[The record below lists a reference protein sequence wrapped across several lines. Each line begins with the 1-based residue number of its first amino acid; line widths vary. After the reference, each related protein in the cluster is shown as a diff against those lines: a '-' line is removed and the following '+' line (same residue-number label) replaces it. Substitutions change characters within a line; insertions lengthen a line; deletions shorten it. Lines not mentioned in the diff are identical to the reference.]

1 MTILELREKRA
12 KAWEAAKA
20 FLDSHRKENGVLS
33 AEDDAAYTKMEQE
46 ITDLGKE
53 IARLERQEAL
63 DAELNRPV
71 NKPLTGKPMNGR
83 LEDDGEGK
91 TGRASDEYKKNFWNA
106 MRSKAPAPNVTNAL
120 QIGTDSEGG
129 YLVPDEYERTL
140 VEALEEENIFRQMAK
155 VIRTSSGDR
164 KIPVVASKGTASW
177 IDEEGAYPESDDSFG
192 QVSIGAYKLGTM
204 IRVSEELLN
213 DSVFDLQS
221 YISREFARRIGAKEE
236 EAFFTGDGKGKP
248 LGVLAAAGGAET
260 GVTAASATAVT
271 ADELMDLYYSLKSPY
286 RRKAVWV
293 LNDSTIKAIR
303 KLKDTNGQYL
313 WQPSLTAGTP
323 DTILGRPVKTS
334 AYMPAIA
341 AGAKTIAFGDF
352 SYYWIAD
359 RQGRSFKR
367 LNELYAAS
375 GQVGF
380 LASQRVDGKLVL
392 AEAVKVLV
400 QKPASGS

>member
-53 IARLERQEAL
+53 IERLERQEAL

-71 NKPLTGKPMNGR
+71 NKPLTAKPGGR
-83 LEDDGEGK
+83 ADMDGEEK
-91 TGRASDEYKKNFWNA
+91 TGRASDDYRKNFWNA
-106 MRSKAPAPNVTNAL
+106 MRSKVPMPSVTDAL

-140 VEALEEENIFRQMAK
+140 VEALEEENVFRQMAK
-155 VIRTSSGDR
+155 VIKTSSGDR

-177 IDEEGAYPESDDSFG
+177 IDEEGAFPESDDSFG

-204 IRVSEELLN
+204 IKVSEELLN

-248 LGVLAAAGGAET
+248 LGVLAAKGGAEA

-271 ADELMDLYYSLKSPY
+271 ADELIDLFYSLKSPY
-286 RRKAVWV
+286 RKKSVWV

-303 KLKDTNGQYL
+303 KLKDGNGQYL

-341 AGAKTIAFGDF
+341 AGAKSIAFGDF

-367 LNELYAAS
+367 LNELFAAT

-380 LASQRVDGKLVL
+380 LASQRVDGRLIL
-392 AEAVKVLV
+392 AEAIKVLQ
-400 QKPASGS
+400 QKAAA

>member
-33 AEDDAAYTKMEQE
+33 AEDDAAYTRMEQE

-63 DAELNRPV
+63 DAELDRPV
-71 NKPLTGKPMNGR
+71 NKPLTGKPGGKADADGG
-83 LEDDGEGK
+83 EDK
-91 TGRASDEYKKNFWNA
+91 TGRASDDYRKNFWNV
-106 MRSKAPAPNVTNAL
+106 MRSKVPMPAVTNAL
-120 QIGTDSEGG
+120 QVGTDSEGG

-155 VIRTSSGDR
+155 VIKTSSGDR

-177 IDEEGAYPESDDSFG
+177 IDEEGAIPESDDVFG

-204 IRVSEELLN
+204 IKVSEELLN

-248 LGVLAAAGGAET
+248 LGVLAATGGAET

-286 RRKAVWV
+286 RKKAVWV

-303 KLKDTNGQYL
+303 KLKDNNGQYL
-313 WQPSLTAGTP
+313 WQPSLTAGAP
-323 DTILGRPVKTS
+323 DMILGRPIKTS
-334 AYMPAIA
+334 AYMPVIA

-367 LNELYAAS
+367 LNELFAAT

-380 LASQRVDGKLVL
+380 LASQRVDGKMIL
-392 AEAVKVLV
+392 AEAVKVLE
-400 QKPASGS
+400 QKGASA

>member
-71 NKPLTGKPMNGR
+71 NKPLTGKPGGKADADGG
-83 LEDDGEGK
+83 EDK
-91 TGRASDEYKKNFWNA
+91 TGRASDDYRKNFWNA
-106 MRSKAPAPNVTNAL
+106 MRSKAPMPAVTNAL

-155 VIRTSSGDR
+155 VIKTSSGDR

-177 IDEEGAYPESDDSFG
+177 IDEEGAFPESDDSFG

-204 IRVSEELLN
+204 IKVSEELLN

-248 LGVLAAAGGAET
+248 LGVLAATGGAET

-286 RRKAVWV
+286 RKKSVWV

-303 KLKDTNGQYL
+303 KLKDNNGQYL
-313 WQPSLTAGTP
+313 WQPSLVAGTP
-323 DTILGRPVKTS
+323 DMILGRPIKTS

-352 SYYWIAD
+352 NYYWIAD

-367 LNELYAAS
+367 LNELFAAT

-380 LASQRVDGKLVL
+380 LASQRVDGKMIL

-400 QKPASGS
+400 QKAASAG

>member
-20 FLDSHRKENGVLS
+20 FLDSHRKENGILS

-71 NKPLTGKPMNGR
+71 NKPLTGKPGGKADADGG
-83 LEDDGEGK
+83 EDK
-91 TGRASDEYKKNFWNA
+91 TGRASDDYRKNFWNA
-106 MRSKAPAPNVTNAL
+106 MRSKAPMPAVTNAL
-120 QIGTDSEGG
+120 QVGTDSEGG

-155 VIRTSSGDR
+155 VIKTSSGDR

-204 IRVSEELLN
+204 IKVSEELLN

-248 LGVLAAAGGAET
+248 LGVLAATGGAET

-286 RRKAVWV
+286 RKKSVWV

-303 KLKDTNGQYL
+303 KLKDNNGQYL
-313 WQPSLTAGTP
+313 WQPSLTAGAP
-323 DTILGRPVKTS
+323 DMILGRPIKTS

-367 LNELYAAS
+367 LNELFAAT

-380 LASQRVDGKLVL
+380 LASQRVDGKMIL
-392 AEAVKVLV
+392 AEAVKVLE
-400 QKPASGS
+400 QKGASA

>member
-20 FLDSHRKENGVLS
+20 FLDSHRRENGVLS

-53 IARLERQEAL
+53 IERLERQEAL

-71 NKPLTGKPMNGR
+71 NKPLTAKPGGR
-83 LEDDGEGK
+83 ADMDGEDK
-91 TGRASDEYKKNFWNA
+91 TGRASDDYRKNFWNA
-106 MRSKAPAPNVTNAL
+106 MRSKAPMPNVTNAL
-120 QIGTDSEGG
+120 QVGTDSEGG

-204 IRVSEELLN
+204 IKVSEELLN

-236 EAFFTGDGKGKP
+236 ESFFTGDGKGKP
-248 LGVLAAAGGAET
+248 LGVLAATGGAET

-271 ADELMDLYYSLKSPY
+271 ADELIDLYYSLKSPY
-286 RRKAVWV
+286 RKKSVWV
-293 LNDSTIKAIR
+293 LNDSTIKSIR

-313 WQPSLTAGTP
+313 WQPSLVAGTP

-341 AGAKTIAFGDF
+341 AGARSIAFGDF

-367 LNELYAAS
+367 LNELFAAT

-380 LASQRVDGKLVL
+380 LASQRVDGRLIL
-392 AEAVKVLV
+392 AEAIKVLQ
-400 QKPASGS
+400 QKAAS